1 MVFSCKLYFLLISLV
16 VSLTSGTLN
25 SKSQSLLFFKHK
37 PEFCLNLLKF
47 QTKFGEDSKLLY
59 YIIIIIIIIFII
71 LLLLLLLFLF
81 QYKKQ
86 VLLGHFQTGSHSP
99 AQILTITFFYVITH
113 TLGTVNADREL
124 DCPSLPSSIL
134 THMEDNQKVLVKK
147 CFHATRRCFKKACK
161 AVWERTSLMALF
173 SKNISITVSE
183 GKIRQNFHL
192 NPVKTKLKWFSR
204 CVPSEAVSSIISSFT
219 LKG

>member
-1 MVFSCKLYFLLISLV
+1 MKVSFYMVFSCTLYFLLISLV
-16 VSLTSGTLN
+16 VSFTSGTLN
-25 SKSQSLLFFKHK
+25 SKSQSLLFFKQK
-37 PEFCLNLLKF
+37 SGFCLNLLKF

-59 YIIIIIIIIFII
+59 YIIIIIFII

-124 DCPSLPSSIL
+124 DCPSLPR
-134 THMEDNQKVLVKK
+134 Q
-147 CFHATRRCFKKACK
+147 
-161 AVWERTSLMALF
+161 
-173 SKNISITVSE
+173 ISGS
-183 GKIRQNFHL
+183 
-192 NPVKTKLKWFSR
+192 P
-204 CVPSEAVSSIISSFT
+204 
-219 LKG
+219 

>member
-47 QTKFGEDSKLLY
+47 QTKFGEDSKLHY

-99 AQILTITFFYVITH
+99 DQILTKTFFYVITH
-113 TLGTVNADREL
+113 TLGTVNVDLEL

-134 THMEDNQKVLVKK
+134 THMEDNQKVLVEK
-147 CFHATRRCFKKACK
+147 CFHDTRRCFIKACQ
-161 AVWERTSLMALF
+161 AVWERTGLLVLF
-173 SKNISITVSE
+173 SKNISIIGRE